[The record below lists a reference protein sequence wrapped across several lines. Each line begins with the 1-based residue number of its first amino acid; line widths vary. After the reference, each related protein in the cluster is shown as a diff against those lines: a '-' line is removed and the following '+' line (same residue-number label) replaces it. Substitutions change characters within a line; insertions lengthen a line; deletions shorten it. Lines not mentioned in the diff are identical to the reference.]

1 VTDGQGKYCTT
12 QQEDNATYEA
22 LKRGA
27 SAGLLDLQR
36 VAVLRTA
43 SNFDRPYQGQT
54 AYASLNA
61 ESGGFPIAT
70 GNLLIAG
77 RPLVDAIV
85 GNWPAWSAG
94 VPAD

>member
-1 VTDGQGKYCTT
+1 M
-12 QQEDNATYEA
+12 
-22 LKRGA
+22 KRGA
-27 SAGLLDLQR
+27 SAGLLDLRR

-43 SNFDRPYQGQT
+43 SNFDRPHPGQT
-54 AYASLNA
+54 AYASLSA
-61 ESGGFPIAT
+61 ESGGFPISTA
-70 GNLLIAG
+70 NLLIAG